1 MKGKKIILGV
11 SGSIAA
17 YKSALLIRLLVKAGA
32 EVQVIMTGS
41 AKDFITPLTLST
53 LSKRP
58 VLSDY
63 FDPASGTWHN
73 HVELGLWADALI
85 VAPASAN
92 TLAKMANG
100 ICDNLL
106 LAVYLSARCPVFIAP
121 AMDLDMLKHPSTQRN
136 LDTLKK
142 DGVNVIASVDGELA
156 SGLIGEGRME
166 EPEKILST
174 LDLFFA
180 GNLPLKGKMVLVT
193 AGPTHEAIDP
203 VRFIG
208 NRSSGKMGF
217 AIAEEAARNG
227 AEVVLISGPTSLS
240 TKQPNIR
247 RILVE
252 STEEMH
258 RACLQESKKA
268 DLLIMAAAV
277 ADFRPDHIEESKIKK
292 KNNSLQLSLVPTTDI
307 LSDLG
312 KIKPAKQ
319 LLVGFA
325 LETDDE
331 TENAKIKI
339 SKKNLDFIILN
350 SLRDQGAGFGH
361 DTNKISILG
370 KDGTV
375 ADYPLKSKQLVA
387 TYIINFLIRALK
399 K

>member
-1 MKGKKIILGV
+1 
-11 SGSIAA
+11 
-17 YKSALLIRLLVKAGA
+17 
-32 EVQVIMTGS
+32 
-41 AKDFITPLTLST
+41 
-53 LSKRP
+53 
-58 VLSDY
+58 
-63 FDPASGTWHN
+63 
-73 HVELGLWADALI
+73 
-85 VAPASAN
+85 
-92 TLAKMANG
+92 
-100 ICDNLL
+100 
-106 LAVYLSARCPVFIAP
+106 
-121 AMDLDMLKHPSTQRN
+121 
-136 LDTLKK
+136 
-142 DGVNVIASVDGELA
+142 
-156 SGLIGEGRME
+156 
-166 EPEKILST
+166 
-174 LDLFFA
+174 
-180 GNLPLKGKMVLVT
+180 MVLVT

-339 SKKNLDFIILN
+339 SKKIL
-350 SLRDQGAGFGH
+350 
-361 DTNKISILG
+361 ILL
-370 KDGTV
+370 
-375 ADYPLKSKQLVA
+375 Y
-387 TYIINFLIRALK
+387 
-399 K
+399 